1 MADNVLGI
9 KITDLE
15 EAQAAGLTDDA
26 LLIVESETPPTKRSK
41 LSTFFTWIRGKMA
54 AWTLSSYDEIMATTD
69 DEFWASATGIK
80 DGFKKTDSKKIV
92 IKETGKSFPETN
104 VGANTSITLTMA
116 PTTHDG
122 YTCIGISGFGGTDGP
137 VVIQAARFNPE
148 SGKLTIK
155 IRNTSSAAYKC
166 TPTVDVLYGKNE
178 NVTIK

>member
-1 MADNVLGI
+1 MAGI
-9 KITDLE
+9 PISKLE
-15 EAQAAGLTDDA
+15 ENT
-26 LLIVESETPPTKRSK
+26 
-41 LSTFFTWIRGKMA
+41 
-54 AWTLSSYDEIMATTD
+54 TLSDSSMFAEAESSPASTKKVTFATLFSAIWNKIKGKRVKTYDEIMATTD

-80 DGFKKTDSKKIV
+80 DGFEKTDSKKIV
-92 IKETGKSFPETN
+92 IKETGKYFPETN

-137 VVIQAARFNPE
+137 VVIQAARFNPG

-166 TPTVDVLYGKNE
+166 TPTVDVLYAKNE

>member
-1 MADNVLGI
+1 MAGI
-9 KITDLE
+9 PISKLE
-15 EAQAAGLTDDA
+15 ENT
-26 LLIVESETPPTKRSK
+26 
-41 LSTFFTWIRGKMA
+41 
-54 AWTLSSYDEIMATTD
+54 TLSDSSMFAEAESSPASTKKVTFATLFSAIWNKIKGKRVKTYDEIMATTD

-80 DGFKKTDSKKIV
+80 DGFEKTDSKKIV

-137 VVIQAARFNPE
+137 VVIQAARFNPG

>member
-1 MADNVLGI
+1 MAGI
-9 KITDLE
+9 PISKLE
-15 EAQAAGLTDDA
+15 ENT
-26 LLIVESETPPTKRSK
+26 
-41 LSTFFTWIRGKMA
+41 
-54 AWTLSSYDEIMATTD
+54 TLSDSSMFAEAESSPASTKKVTFATLFSAIWNKIKGKRVKTYDEIMATTD

-80 DGFKKTDSKKIV
+80 DGFEKTDSKKIV

-116 PTTHDG
+116 PTMHDG

-137 VVIQAARFNPE
+137 VVIQAARFNPG

-166 TPTVDVLYGKNE
+166 TPTVDVLYAKNE

>member
-1 MADNVLGI
+1 MAGI
-9 KITDLE
+9 PISKLE
-15 EAQAAGLTDDA
+15 ENT
-26 LLIVESETPPTKRSK
+26 
-41 LSTFFTWIRGKMA
+41 
-54 AWTLSSYDEIMATTD
+54 TLSDSSMFAEAESSPASTKKVTFATLFSAIWNKIKGKRVKTYDEIMATTD

-80 DGFKKTDSKKIV
+80 DGFEKTDSKKIV

-137 VVIQAARFNPE
+137 VVIQAARFNPG

-166 TPTVDVLYGKNE
+166 TPTVDVLYAKNE

>member
-1 MADNVLGI
+1 MAGI
-9 KITDLE
+9 PISKLE
-15 EAQAAGLTDDA
+15 ENT
-26 LLIVESETPPTKRSK
+26 
-41 LSTFFTWIRGKMA
+41 
-54 AWTLSSYDEIMATTD
+54 TLSDSSMFAEAESSPASTKKVTFATLFSAIWNKIKGKRVKTYDEIMATTD

-80 DGFKKTDSKKIV
+80 DGFEKTDSKKIV

-104 VGANTSITLTMA
+104 VGANTSITLTMV

-137 VVIQAARFNPE
+137 VVIQAARFNPG

-166 TPTVDVLYGKNE
+166 TPTVDVLYAKNE

>member
-1 MADNVLGI
+1 MAGI
-9 KITDLE
+9 PISKLE
-15 EAQAAGLTDDA
+15 ENT
-26 LLIVESETPPTKRSK
+26 
-41 LSTFFTWIRGKMA
+41 
-54 AWTLSSYDEIMATTD
+54 TLSDSSMFAEAESSPASTKKVTFATLFSAIWNKIKGKRVKTYDEIMATTD

-80 DGFKKTDSKKIV
+80 DGFEKTDSKKIV

-137 VVIQAARFNPE
+137 VVIQAARFNPG

-155 IRNTSSAAYKC
+155 IRNTSSATYKC
-166 TPTVDVLYGKNE
+166 TPTVDVLYEKNE

>member
-1 MADNVLGI
+1 MAGI
-9 KITDLE
+9 PISKLE
-15 EAQAAGLTDDA
+15 ENT
-26 LLIVESETPPTKRSK
+26 
-41 LSTFFTWIRGKMA
+41 
-54 AWTLSSYDEIMATTD
+54 TLSDSSMFAEAESSPASTKKVTFATLFSVIWNKIKGKRVKTYDEIMATTD

-80 DGFKKTDSKKIV
+80 DGFEKTDSKKIV

-104 VGANTSITLTMA
+104 VGANTSTTLTMA

-137 VVIQAARFNPE
+137 VVIQAARFNPG

-166 TPTVDVLYGKNE
+166 TPTVDVLYAKNE

>member
-1 MADNVLGI
+1 MAGI
-9 KITDLE
+9 PISKLE
-15 EAQAAGLTDDA
+15 ENT
-26 LLIVESETPPTKRSK
+26 
-41 LSTFFTWIRGKMA
+41 
-54 AWTLSSYDEIMATTD
+54 TLSDSSMFAEAESSPASTKKVTFATLFSTIWNKIKGKRVKTYDEIMATTD

-80 DGFKKTDSKKIV
+80 DGFEKTDSKKIV

-116 PTTHDG
+116 PTMHDG

-137 VVIQAARFNPE
+137 VVIQAARFNPG

-166 TPTVDVLYGKNE
+166 TPTVDVLYAKNE

>member
-1 MADNVLGI
+1 MAGI
-9 KITDLE
+9 PISKLE
-15 EAQAAGLTDDA
+15 ENT
-26 LLIVESETPPTKRSK
+26 
-41 LSTFFTWIRGKMA
+41 
-54 AWTLSSYDEIMATTD
+54 TLSDSSMFAEAESSPASTKKVKFATLFSAIWNKIKGKRVKTYDEIMATTD

-80 DGFKKTDSKKIV
+80 DGFEKTDSKKIV

-137 VVIQAARFNPE
+137 VVIQAARFNPG

-166 TPTVDVLYGKNE
+166 TPTVDVLYAKNE